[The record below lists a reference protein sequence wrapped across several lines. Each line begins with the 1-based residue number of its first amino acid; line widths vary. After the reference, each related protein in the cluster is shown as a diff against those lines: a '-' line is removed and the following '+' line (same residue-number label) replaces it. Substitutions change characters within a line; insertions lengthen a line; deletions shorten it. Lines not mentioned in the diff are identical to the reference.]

1 MIFEFGVEPH
11 VVATWH
17 DRRAY
22 RFYDGKFGLGT
33 KRTLCRYP
41 AKKWR
46 RLVFDAFNRLA
57 DELDKPAKQA
67 AKKRLEAL
75 LLHLESGSS
84 KRNLNWSGSKTWIEC
99 ALAEHRRRP
108 FHGLVVSAAADNPSP
123 PVYQAD
129 RIEEADSNWN
139 PVPDA
144 VPRSLDGL
152 VAAVTPVLSHV
163 RRIALVDP
171 YFDPAKNQWAAPLQR
186 MLETAQARRAPDE
199 SLVFEVHTSVD
210 RLFGRDRPQK
220 EVEEV
225 KEAEALAAAVR
236 ETARRPLGPQATL
249 VVRVW
254 SDKVSYRGD
263 EELHNRYLLTEC
275 GGVMFGKGF
284 DASRRGK
291 DTPTLL
297 SRPQWE
303 SQRRLYSSG
312 PGEFRLLAELT
323 ETGKADT

>member
-1 MIFEFGVEPH
+1 MIFEFAVDPE

-17 DRRAY
+17 DRSTY
-22 RFYDGKFGLGT
+22 RFYDGKFGPGA

-41 AKKWR
+41 GTKWR
-46 RLVFDAFNRLA
+46 RLVLDAFHRVAVGLG
-57 DELDKPAKQA
+57 KPAQQA

-75 LLHLESGSS
+75 LLHLQSGSS
-84 KRNLNWSGSKTWIEC
+84 KRNQNWSGSKTWIEC

-108 FHGLVVSAAADNPSP
+108 FHGLVVSSAADNPCP

-129 RIEEADSNWN
+129 RLEEGDSGWN
-139 PVPDA
+139 PIPVA

-152 VAAVTPVLSHV
+152 VDAVTPVLTHGRS
-163 RRIALVDP
+163 IALVDP
-171 YFDPAKNQWAAPLQR
+171 YFDPAKTQWAVPFLR
-186 MLETAQARRAPDE
+186 MLVKAQAQRTSDE

-210 RLFGRDRPQK
+210 RSFGRERRQ
-220 EVEEV
+220 EAREEID
-225 KEAEALAAAVR
+225 EAEALAAAIVKLAAG
-236 ETARRPLGPQATL
+236 TLGPRATL

-254 SDKVSYRGD
+254 SDKNSYRGD
-263 EELHNRYLLTEC
+263 EEIHNRYLLTEC

-284 DASRRGK
+284 DTAHRGK

-303 SQRRLYSSG
+303 SQRVLYSTDAC
-312 PGEFRLLAELT
+312 EFRLLAEL
-323 ETGKADT
+323 KAVGT